1 MKRIIYIFA
10 VVILIITTSCSDYQ
24 EDPIYD
30 GAPYIHELFLIFEDE
45 AGNNLVMGINSGKET
60 SVVNE
65 NDYSLFTTDKYS
77 NRTPIYD
84 LSYVLIYGNRYLDFS
99 QPILGQD
106 KQAIKFE
113 FACRH
118 IFGDMT
124 IHTIEAHFE
133 ASKESVFLRQTVSL
147 VFDGTYYRADSDSRV
162 VIKI

>member
-1 MKRIIYIFA
+1 ML
-10 VVILIITTSCSDYQ
+10 VVTCIITTSCSDSQ

-45 AGNNLVMGINSGKET
+45 AGKNLVMGMNSPKDT

-65 NDYSLFTTDKYS
+65 NDYSLFFTDKYS

-84 LSYVLIYGNRYLDFS
+84 LSYVLINGNKYLDFS
-99 QPILGQD
+99 RPILGRNTQT
-106 KQAIKFE
+106 IKFE

-124 IHTIEAHFE
+124 LHMIEAHFE
-133 ASKESVFLRQTVSL
+133 ASKESAFLRQCVSL
-147 VFDGTYYRADSDSRV
+147 VFDGTYYPADSDSRV
-162 VIKI
+162 VIKLRSE